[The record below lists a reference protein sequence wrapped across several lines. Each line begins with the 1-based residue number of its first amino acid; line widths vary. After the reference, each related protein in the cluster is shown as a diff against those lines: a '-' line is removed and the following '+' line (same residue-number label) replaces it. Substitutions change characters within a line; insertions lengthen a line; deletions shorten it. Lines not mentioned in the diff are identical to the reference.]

1 MLNKVMVQENVHVNA
16 EIAIAMQ
23 KHQRY
28 AGLENK
34 NKNLPLKSI
43 AWQYHTA

>member
-1 MLNKVMVQENVHVNA
+1 MVQENVHVNA

-34 NKNLPLKSI
+34 NKNKNLPLKSI